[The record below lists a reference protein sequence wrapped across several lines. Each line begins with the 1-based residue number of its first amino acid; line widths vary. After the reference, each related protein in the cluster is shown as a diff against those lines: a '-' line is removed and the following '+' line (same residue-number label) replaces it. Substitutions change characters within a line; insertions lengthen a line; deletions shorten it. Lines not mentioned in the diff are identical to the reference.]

1 MSLDMTIEVEQLV
14 QQAKEG
20 QISAMKVLYDYHRE
34 RIMKLAFSYTRNMED
49 AEEVLQETF
58 AKAFIALKKNKLKE
72 NRSFSSWLYRIG
84 INSSLDLVKK
94 RGKIRVENFNPDLH
108 HSPQESLGN
117 TPEQQSIRLEMAQVL
132 DQALH
137 FLSPNQR
144 LIFTMK
150 HFQHLKIREIA
161 GHLGC
166 SEGNVKQQLFRAVH
180 RLKRH
185 LGPYLQEARHEM

>member
-1 MSLDMTIEVEQLV
+1 MSLDMTVELEKLV
-14 QQAKEG
+14 QMAKEG
-20 QISAMKVLYDYHRE
+20 RVSAMKTLYDHHKE
-34 RIMKLAFSYTRNMED
+34 RIMRLAFSYTRNMED

-58 AKAFIALKKNKLKE
+58 SKAFIALKKNKLKE

-94 RGKIRVENFNPDLH
+94 RGKVQTEVYDPDIH
-108 HSPQESLGN
+108 HQEETAVDKS
-117 TPEQQSIRLEMAQVL
+117 PEQQSLQQEMTDLLDRALEL
-132 DQALH
+132 
-137 FLSPNQR
+137 LSPNQR

-150 HFQHLKIREIA
+150 HFQHFKIREIA

-180 RLKRH
+180 RLQRH
-185 LGPYLQEARHEM
+185 LEPYMKETGYDM